1 MLPERVQGKVI
12 WRCIA
17 DLLRRV
23 LDAVS
28 ELEAWG
34 LTFQRAFSIAGS

>member
-23 LDAVS
+23 LEVS
-28 ELEAWG
+28 ELEACG
-34 LTFQRAFSIAGS
+34 LTFQRAFSIAGL